1 MDEMAP
7 MDDMEQ
13 GGAGG
18 VPLDDDSPQSRR
30 RAPSAGR
37 GRTGPGAD
45 RAKDVRGEE
54 GEAADALSPS
64 PRAQRDSRDK
74 SAPTV
79 APTEGTAGETG
90 HGANPPKRRG
100 AGH

>member
-1 MDEMAP
+1 MDE
-7 MDDMEQ
+7 MEQ

-30 RAPSAGR
+30 RQPSAGR
-37 GRTGPGAD
+37 GRTKPDAEGD
-45 RAKDVRGEE
+45 RAVRGEE

-64 PRAQRDSRDK
+64 PRAQRDSRQK

-79 APTEGTAGETG
+79 APTEGTAGESG
-90 HGANPPKRRG
+90 HGARGADGPKRRG
-100 AGH
+100 DRA